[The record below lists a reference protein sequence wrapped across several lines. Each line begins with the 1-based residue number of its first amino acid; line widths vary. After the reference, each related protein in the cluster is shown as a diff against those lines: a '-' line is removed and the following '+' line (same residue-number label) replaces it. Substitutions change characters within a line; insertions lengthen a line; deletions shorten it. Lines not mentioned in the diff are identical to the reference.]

1 MKLDH
6 VALIV
11 SDMARSLDFYT
22 RFLGL
27 TVKRGFDLSEAES
40 RDLKTPET
48 LGQKVMITGCILFIV
63 FFCGLPMAS
72 LVFKS
77 LWLNGGPT
85 LIFYRQIFLN
95 VTDSIFYVSPGT
107 AMSNSLVFALATLG
121 LALVVGMSAAGLIR
135 SSGRRGGAFLEPLFM
150 LPLSTSAVTLG
161 FGIIITLDKPPLNLR
176 TSPFLVPAAHTLV
189 AFPFVVRTVLPAI
202 KAIPPSLKEA
212 AAVLGA
218 SRYRSW
224 MLVDLPI
231 IARAV
236 AAGAI
241 FAFTMSLG
249 EFGATLFVSRPE
261 FSTMPMAIYRFLGR
275 PGIMNHGQAM
285 AVSSLLMAVTAAGF
299 MMIEIALFQ
308 KLTLYIGQPVFTL
321 TVLLTSLLLGTGIGS
336 LTSSLI
342 KNRLATAL
350 SVAALLT
357 AVAEARGMPESL
369 LERSAAARAKKTDG
383 TVDDVLTEWA
393 EEAGLV
399 SASPQAPA
407 ASPTPATVAAGLT
420 GAALLTRGVTEATRQ
435 RSLLSGNLCRCTG
448 YIDIVDAILDAS
460 ENQERKET
468 K

>member
-1 MKLDH
+1 MVLGAAPFTVFTRVTLPLLRPALAGSAMLVFMFCFSSFGVVLILGGPGYTTIEVEIYRQAAH
-6 VALIV
+6 LFNLPVAAVLSLIQILFTFVIMWFYTLVQRRASALIP
-11 SDMARSLDFYT
+11 
-22 RFLGL
+22 
-27 TVKRGFDLSEAES
+27 EAES

-63 FFCGLPMAS
+63 FFCGLPMAA

-176 TSPFLVPAAHTLV
+176 TSPFLIPAAHTLV
-189 AFPFVVRTVLPAI
+189 AFPFVVRAVLPAI

-261 FSTMPMAIYRFLGR
+261 FSTMPMAIYRFLGQ

-299 MMIEIALFQ
+299 MMIEKVRTFSRE
-308 KLTLYIGQPVFTL
+308 GF
-321 TVLLTSLLLGTGIGS
+321 
-336 LTSSLI
+336 
-342 KNRLATAL
+342 
-350 SVAALLT
+350 
-357 AVAEARGMPESL
+357 
-369 LERSAAARAKKTDG
+369 
-383 TVDDVLTEWA
+383 
-393 EEAGLV
+393 
-399 SASPQAPA
+399 
-407 ASPTPATVAAGLT
+407 
-420 GAALLTRGVTEATRQ
+420 
-435 RSLLSGNLCRCTG
+435 
-448 YIDIVDAILDAS
+448 
-460 ENQERKET
+460 
-468 K
+468 